1 MNNSVETTVYF
12 VRHGQ
17 TAANATGVIQGQTDV
32 LLDETGLAQAKL
44 VGARLKKHHFDAIY
58 SSDLTRAMVTA
69 REIADGREIIATPQ
83 LREWH
88 LGHWQGKNIE
98 QIKIDY
104 PEEYRKLSS
113 DAADCTIQDGESSA
127 EFQQRASG
135 FMQFVA
141 ENHPGET
148 VLAVSHG
155 GFMVKA
161 LKHVLELDSLKRRP
175 RADNTSIAIFKT
187 ADRGKNWQLVSWNDT
202 AHLDSEALDD
212 V

>member
-1 MNNSVETTVYF
+1 MNNSAETTIYF

-17 TAANATGVIQGQTDV
+17 TAANASGVIQGQTDV

-44 VGARLKKHHFDAIY
+44 VGARLKKHHFDVIY

-88 LGHWQGKNIE
+88 LGHWQSKNIE

-113 DAADCTIQDGESSA
+113 DAPDCTIQDGESSA

-135 FMQFVA
+135 FMQFAA
-141 ENHPGET
+141 ENHPGKT
-148 VLAVSHG
+148 ILAVSHG

-161 LKHVLELDSLKRRP
+161 LKHVLGLDSLKRRP

-187 ADRGKNWQLVSWNDT
+187 SDCGKSWQLVCWNDT

>member
-1 MNNSVETTVYF
+1 MNNSTETTIYF

-88 LGHWQGKNIE
+88 LGHWQSKNIE

-104 PEEYRKLSS
+104 PEEYRK
-113 DAADCTIQDGESSA
+113 
-127 EFQQRASG
+127 
-135 FMQFVA
+135 
-141 ENHPGET
+141 
-148 VLAVSHG
+148 
-155 GFMVKA
+155 
-161 LKHVLELDSLKRRP
+161 
-175 RADNTSIAIFKT
+175 
-187 ADRGKNWQLVSWNDT
+187 
-202 AHLDSEALDD
+202 
-212 V
+212 

>member
-1 MNNSVETTVYF
+1 MSNSAETTLYV

-17 TAANATGVIQGQTDV
+17 TVANATGVIQGQTDV
-32 LLDETGLAQAKL
+32 LLDETGLAQARL
-44 VGARLKKHHFDAIY
+44 VGARLKKRHFDAIY

-69 REIADGREIIATPQ
+69 REIADGRKIISTPP

-88 LGHWQGKNIE
+88 LGHWQGISIE
-98 QIKIDY
+98 QIKVDFA
-104 PEEYRKLSS
+104 EEYQKFSS
-113 DAADCTIQDGESSA
+113 DAPDCTIEGGESTA
-127 EFQQRASG
+127 EFQQRIAAFLHSIA
-135 FMQFVA
+135 Q
-141 ENHPGET
+141 NHPGET

-155 GFMVKA
+155 GLMVKA
-161 LKHVLELDSLKRRP
+161 LKLVLQQSSLPRRP

-187 ADRGKNWQLVSWNDT
+187 FDRGESWQLVRWNDT